1 MSDSSVFT
9 SYLIKLAKENLAK
22 LIMYIVLAVLGI
34 AFLKWLIFGGF
45 GLLFSGF
52 FKLIGLGGTDDKDV
66 IREQGVAITQLE
78 QANTTNTT
86 TIAVLQQSNENTQDA
101 LQKSYEADAKAA
113 KEYNEIRNK
122 GQKAFNKAVSASKS
136 SKVGN
141 GTSKDS
147 KTLADAPDA
156 PDPLDNSQSPESMEL
171 AAAQYTMLSEAYCK
185 ASPGSCSP

>member
-52 FKLIGLGGTDDKDV
+52 FKLIGLGGPDDKDV
-66 IREQGVAITQLE
+66 IRKQEVAITQFE

-122 GQKAFNKAVSASKS
+122 GQEAFNKATKGSKPK
-136 SKVGN
+136 KVRDSG
-141 GTSKDS
+141 SKDPQTPS
-147 KTLADAPDA
+147 EAPDE
-156 PDPLDNSQSPESMEL
+156 PDPLDSAQSPESMEL